1 MKKELDNL
9 HLYSGIDAHQILIDG
24 KMYHAKDMNLV
35 HALQKLLPAIL
46 GLLDTNKSNGLQN
59 IRNIVDALLV
69 LYSNGGKWIKQLSE
83 DEVENPVEDA
93 EKMKFQYLSI
103 LGRFDLH
110 QFIEEYCV
118 ANNYNDSEFSQLY
131 DICNSPS
138 EFAKKSRYIVE
149 CKRVLFIE
157 KVLKQVYVLDTNTG
171 IIEFLSNIETIEKH
185 LESQENI
192 YNLCWEVLKHNFA
205 FLKEIFDKLSIEY
218 VRNSLEESEKKKPEL
233 V

>member
-9 HLYSGIDAHQILIDG
+9 SLYSGIDAYQILIDG
-24 KMYHAKDMNLV
+24 KMYHAKDMHLV

-46 GLLDTNKSNGLQN
+46 GLLDTNKSNGLQS

-69 LYSNGGKWIKQLSE
+69 LYSNGGKWIKQLS
-83 DEVENPVEDA
+83 DDNVENQTEDVK
-93 EKMKFQYLSI
+93 KMKDQYVSI
-103 LGRFDLH
+103 FNRFNLF
-110 QFIEEYCV
+110 QFIEEYCI

-131 DICNSPS
+131 DICKSPI

-157 KVLKQVYVLDTNTG
+157 RVLKQVYVLDTSTG
-171 IIEFLSNIETIEKH
+171 VIEFLSNIETIEKH

-205 FLKEIFDKLSIEY
+205 FLKDIFDKLSIEY
-218 VRNSLEESEKKKPEL
+218 VKDNSETPEKKNPESM
-233 V
+233 